1 MSNCKRLSFIMLSF
15 YFNESEVTPAS
26 VEIHTPLYLFTIIL
40 MANFVHRQ
48 YMYIRDLVVDG
59 HNSFFVCCN

>member
-1 MSNCKRLSFIMLSF
+1 MLSF
-15 YFNESEVTPAS
+15 YFNKSEVTPAS

>member
-1 MSNCKRLSFIMLSF
+1 MLSF
-15 YFNESEVTPAS
+15 YFNESEVTRAS
-26 VEIHTPLYLFTIIL
+26 VEIHTPLYLYTIIL

-59 HNSFFVCCN
+59 HNSVCCN

>member
-1 MSNCKRLSFIMLSF
+1 MLSF

-26 VEIHTPLYLFTIIL
+26 VEIYTPLYLYTIIL
-40 MANFVHRQ
+40 MANFVYRQ

-59 HNSFFVCCN
+59 HNSLFVCCN